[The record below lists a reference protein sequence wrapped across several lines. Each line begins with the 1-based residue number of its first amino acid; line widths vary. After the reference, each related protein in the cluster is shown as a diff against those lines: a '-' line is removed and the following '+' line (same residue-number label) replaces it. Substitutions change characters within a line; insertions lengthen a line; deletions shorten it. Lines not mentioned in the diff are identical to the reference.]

1 MFGNVTLT
9 TDAMGIFSVN
19 FNNFDLDDANFM
31 KMILKLL
38 FMSNFWFG
46 TTSLKNARK
55 REMEPISIEK

>member
-38 FMSNFWFG
+38 IMSNFWFG
-46 TTSLKNARK
+46 TTSLKNAKK